1 MSRFKKI
8 LLGLFGSLIIIQF
21 IRPGRNKSDQ
31 VLATDFTKIFSVPA
45 DVQSVLQNTCYD
57 CHSNNTHYP
66 WYFNIQPVAW
76 IMASHIKNGRKE
88 LNFSEF
94 GNYTQ
99 RRQASKLKD
108 IADQVKDGE
117 MPLSSYKLM
126 HRNARLSEDQKV
138 LFVNWMKKM
147 SDSLSSGE

>member
-1 MSRFKKI
+1 MSRIKKI
-8 LLGLFGSLIIIQF
+8 LAGLFVSFIVIQF

-45 DVQSVLQNTCYD
+45 DVQLILQNTCYD
-57 CHSNNTHYP
+57 CHSNNTKYP
-66 WYFNIQPVAW
+66 WYYNLQPVAW
-76 IMASHIKNGRKE
+76 IMANHVRNGKKE

-94 GNYTQ
+94 GNYTE

-117 MPLSSYKLM
+117 MPLSSYKWM
-126 HRNARLSEDQKV
+126 HKDARLSDEQKI
-138 LFVNWMKKM
+138 LFVNWMRKM
-147 SDSLSSGE
+147 SDNLSTND